1 MSFYSK
7 IKTIAQTMTDYN
19 VIVDTTNGAN
29 VQFDTLE
36 MPAILILVQQSGSIN
51 TNHAHYR
58 DAANVRIILFNKI
71 PQDFKDT
78 DTDSIKDTLKND
90 LISLYHKIRFNFDFK
105 VNTSELKYNIVYDEY
120 DANLIGFVIDDTIS
134 ERVGI
139 NLACD
144 VTPQPQSFEVNILD
158 QDGNII
164 RTFTT
169 SGTYTVTLFTGIQQ
183 VIGNTST
190 TITQDII
197 D

>member
-1 MSFYSK
+1 
-7 IKTIAQTMTDYN
+7 MTNYN

-29 VQFDTLE
+29 VEFDKLE

-51 TNHAHYR
+51 TNHSHYR
-58 DAANVRIILFNKI
+58 DTANVRIILFNKI
-71 PQDFKDT
+71 PQDFKDN

-120 DANLIGFVIDDTIS
+120 DANLIGFVIDDIIS
-134 ERVGI
+134 ERIGV

-158 QDGNII
+158 QDGNVV

-169 SGTYTVTLFTGIQQ
+169 SGQYVVTILSGIQDT
-183 VIGNTST
+183 ITANTST
-190 TITQDII
+190 II
-197 D
+197 EPLT

>member
-7 IKTIAQTMTDYN
+7 IKTIAETMTNYN

-29 VQFDTLE
+29 VEFDKLE

-51 TNHAHYR
+51 TNHSHYR
-58 DAANVRIILFNKI
+58 DTANVRIILFNKI
-71 PQDFKDT
+71 PQDFKDN

-120 DANLIGFVIDDTIS
+120 DANLIGFVIDDIIS
-134 ERVGI
+134 ERIGV

-158 QDGNII
+158 QDGNVV

-169 SGTYTVTLFTGIQQ
+169 SGQYVVTILSGIQDT
-183 VIGNTST
+183 ITANTST
-190 TITQDII
+190 II
-197 D
+197 EPLT